1 MQPSFSVSC
10 LAPTVHLCQPYAFN
24 APVLPRSVQCAS
36 SLLFVSS
43 PCSESAIWQVMWIS
57 CWASSSNQFGASWSL
72 SASGQWL
79 ESAAGWVVQA
89 TTREF
94 LKNGWENFFFSFL
107 FFFFLSKI
115 LLFKPAFHTAHL
127 SNLTGDY
134 PGQGPT
140 GPHSSLFQVSP
151 SSPIYLVMT

>member
-72 SASGQWL
+72 STSGQWL

-107 FFFFLSKI
+107 FFWIKSSCLS
-115 LLFKPAFHTAHL
+115 LLFTQPTF
-127 SNLTGDY
+127 LTWLETIQVRV
-134 PGQGPT
+134 PQGPT
-140 GPHSSLFQVSP
+140 PPFSRCLRAPQF
-151 SSPIYLVMT
+151 IW